1 MSANYSS
8 FLPCVMLSVLLSKR
22 ESKTLYYRLTDRG
35 TDNTTFRQAS
45 IQAHTTENTQGT
57 PEDKRGQQ

>member
-22 ESKTLYYRLTDRG
+22 ESKTLHYRPTDTG
-35 TDNTTFRQAS
+35 TDNTTFRQAP

-57 PEDKRGQQ
+57 PEDKGGQQ